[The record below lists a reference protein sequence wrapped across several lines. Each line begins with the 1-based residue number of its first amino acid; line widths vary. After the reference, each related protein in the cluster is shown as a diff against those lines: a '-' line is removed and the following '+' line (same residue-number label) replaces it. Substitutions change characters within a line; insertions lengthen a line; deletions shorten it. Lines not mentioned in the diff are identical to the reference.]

1 MSVRFVSA
9 FPPTG
14 TGEVKKFV
22 MRAAIE
28 AELGVRKVATA

>member
-1 MSVRFVSA
+1 MSVRFFSA

-14 TGEVKKFV
+14 TGKVKNLDL
-22 MRAAIE
+22 RAAIE